1 MQQLAV
7 GLIDVNTTSFI
18 IDHDYV
24 SRLVD
29 ADSLRTHQLA
39 APDLVYIF
47 ALWGKDAHPLV
58 VVIGHEEVA
67 VCRHRNAGW
76 SLELTGLAPSRAET
90 EQTVSVARKDLARG
104 KIQDLKAKVKPSCLL
119 QVINM
124 DQTERDFMEVGGFNP
139 RFLYCDPTTDFPS
152 WLPVHMYCAQLIFHN
167 SNIGSEA
174 QWATLKNSNPYTS
187 IKSIPKQFTR

>member
-47 ALWGKDAHPLV
+47 SLWGEDAHPLV

-76 SLELTGLAPSRAET
+76 PLELTGLVPSRAET
-90 EQTVSVARKDLARG
+90 EQTVSVAGKDLA
-104 KIQDLKAKVKPSCLL
+104 PWE
-119 QVINM
+119 N
-124 DQTERDFMEVGGFNP
+124 T
-139 RFLYCDPTTDFPS
+139 RFKSESETVVFVASYK
-152 WLPVHMYCAQLIFHN
+152 Y
-167 SNIGSEA
+167 GSGQGA
-174 QWATLKNSNPYTS
+174 IS
-187 IKSIPKQFTR
+187 